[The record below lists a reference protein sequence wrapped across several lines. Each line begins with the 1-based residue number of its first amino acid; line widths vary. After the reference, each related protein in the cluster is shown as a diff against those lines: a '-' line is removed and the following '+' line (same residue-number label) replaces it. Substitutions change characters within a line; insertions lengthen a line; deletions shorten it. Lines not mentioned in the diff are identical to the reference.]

1 MSVKKEFYYL
11 SKDGVTQIHAVEWIP
26 EGEVKAILQ
35 ISHGMVE
42 HIERYGEFAEF
53 LKQKGIYVVGN
64 SHLGHGR
71 SVISQEKLGYF
82 QEPDGN
88 ECVIGDIRELYKITR
103 KKYPF
108 LPYYML
114 GHSMGSF
121 LLRQYL
127 GRYGNELA
135 GAVIVGTG
143 NQPDLILKGGKII
156 CRLVAAVKGWE
167 YRCQLVNGFAVG
179 GYEKK
184 LGKAWISRN
193 EENVKAYTEDP
204 LCSFVFTLNAFY
216 HMFDGMLKMNR
227 QERKGRIP
235 KELPVLFA
243 AGKEDLVGNKGK
255 SVEAVY
261 QRYRKQGMQNVKIR
275 LYEEDR
281 HEILNE
287 TDREQVY
294 QDIYEWIE
302 NVLTKNGDMK

>member
-26 EGEVKAILQ
+26 EGEIKAILQ

-53 LKQKGIYVVGN
+53 LAQKGIYVVGN
-64 SHLGHGR
+64 SHLGHGK
-71 SVISQEKLGYF
+71 SVVSSEKLGYF
-82 QEPDGN
+82 HEPDGN
-88 ECVIGDIRELYKITR
+88 ECVIGDIRRLQKITR
-103 KKYPF
+103 EKYPF

-127 GRYGNELA
+127 GRYGNEIA

-143 NQPDLILKGGKII
+143 DQPDLILKGGKII
-156 CRLVAAVKGWE
+156 CRLVAAVKGWD
-167 YRCQLVNGFAVG
+167 YRCGLVNGFAVG

-184 LGKAWISRN
+184 MGKSWISRN
-193 EENVKAYTEDP
+193 EENVRNYSKDP
-204 LCSFVFTLNAFY
+204 FCSYVFTLNAFY

-235 KELPVLFA
+235 RELPILFA
-243 AGKEDLVGNKGK
+243 SGKEDLVGNKGK
-255 SVEAVY
+255 GVENVY
-261 QRYRKQGMQNVKIR
+261 RRYREQGMQAVQIR
-275 LYEEDR
+275 LYEKDR

-287 TDREQVY
+287 SDRDVVY
-294 QDIYEWIE
+294 QDIYKWLEE
-302 NVLTKNGDMK
+302 KMQEKH